1 MNRIDIAALAR
12 RRGIRRKAV
21 KLRPIEASRR
31 AERELTSTLN
41 TIITAAGEFAR
52 RDVMLAFES
61 YRSAVVR
68 DAAVRDAPWDWPR
81 SLFAALRSL
90 VDRLTGAAEGMADR
104 IFEAEGE
111 RHTERFIGTVRAAI
125 GIDMR
130 QVIGSG
136 DIAEA
141 VALRAAQNA
150 ALIRSLGADVVKRVE
165 TATLQAIT
173 EGSTAKQLEAKFRD
187 ELGITSRR
195 AKLIA
200 RDQTAKLTSDLNR
213 IRQEQAGVTTY
224 QYSTSKDERVRTL
237 HRQHDGKIFRWKGD
251 PQPSDGPPGTA
262 INCRCVAI
270 AIIEID

>member
-1 MNRIDIAALAR
+1 MNRIDLAALAR

-31 AERELTSTLN
+31 AERELTSALN
-41 TIITAAGEFAR
+41 TIITGAADFAR

-68 DAAVRDAPWDWPR
+68 DATVRDAPWDWPR

-104 IFEAEGE
+104 VFEAEGE
-111 RHTERFIGTVRAAI
+111 RHTERFVATVRAAI

-213 IRQEQAGVTTY
+213 IRQGQAGVTTY
-224 QYSTSKDERVRTL
+224 RWASSRDERVRPT
-237 HRQHDGKIFRWKGD
+237 HRANDGKLFRWD
-251 PQPSDGPPGTA
+251 SPPAATGHPGHDV
-262 INCRCVAI
+262 NCRCVPI
-270 AIIEID
+270 AVIEID